1 MNALTHYDYIRTS
14 PSNNY
19 SPEWYDLKKY
29 QLFETIQGGRM
40 SLIVAVGDKVREK
53 CKCISVLMG
62 PVEQVVNLNN
72 LSQDVPSTRPQC
84 QIDIVDELVQK

>member
-1 MNALTHYDYIRTS
+1 
-14 PSNNY
+14 
-19 SPEWYDLKKY
+19 
-29 QLFETIQGGRM
+29 M

-53 CKCISVLMG
+53 GKRISVLMG

-72 LSQDVPSTRPQC
+72 LSQDVPSTRPQR